1 MNCLCFIGVGLLAAV
16 LARGSL
22 PTLAVLPAWK
32 TLLSGTSGA
41 LAAGAVGS
49 LLAQENPLSLVTF
62 GPVGLA
68 LATVG
73 AAAVLLGLEAANP
86 PDWR

>member
-1 MNCLCFIGVGLLAAV
+1 MNVLCFIGVGVLAAV

-22 PTLAVLPAWK
+22 PTVAILPAWK
-32 TLLSGTSGA
+32 VVLSGTVGA
-41 LAAGAVGS
+41 LVAGGAGS
-49 LLAQENPLSLVTF
+49 LLAQENPFSLSTF

-73 AAAVLLGLEAANP
+73 AGALVLGLEAAHP
-86 PDWR
+86 PEW